1 MVAPQ
6 PLVVEI
12 VADARIAVEGLAA
25 YLTDV
30 GIAVGISIH
39 ADVLPHI
46 RADVDAVVVFP
57 DELDAAVAAE
67 GLLSLR
73 VQRPQRLLIVVTGAP
88 QRYRPALE
96 PLADARLPMVLFR
109 PAFGWAILDAIREHA
124 RQAPA

>member
-1 MVAPQ
+1 MAAPQ
-6 PLVVEI
+6 LEVEI
-12 VADARIAVEGLAA
+12 VADARVAVEGLAA
-25 YLTDV
+25 YLADV
-30 GIAVGISIH
+30 GVAVGISVR
-39 ADVLPHI
+39 ADALAEV

-57 DELDAAVAAE
+57 DELDAAVATE

-96 PLADARLPMVLFR
+96 PQADTRLPLVMFR

-124 RQAPA
+124 REAPE